1 MQIPVGK
8 KKWIPANVPC
18 QIPAQI
24 YVNCMFYELEFAFFF
39 LLGISQ
45 IANDIVKDMMSD
57 SLKLKLKMCNAIHQ
71 KSIKEDQ

>member
-1 MQIPVGK
+1 
-8 KKWIPANVPC
+8 
-18 QIPAQI
+18 
-24 YVNCMFYELEFAFFF
+24 MFYELEFAVFF

-71 KSIKEDQ
+71 KSIKEDL